1 MVKLN
6 CYYKTAIYKPEIKEQ
21 GTEWGNII
29 YYVVYHMSYVN
40 IISYVIFRGTSQSI
54 PGNVAKHSGKCPQHY
69 RKCPK
74 KLQGMSPIF
83 SDNVR
88 KHSGECPQIFP

>member
-40 IISYVIFRGTSQSI
+40 IISYVIFRGTSPSI
-54 PGNVAKHSGKCPQHY
+54 PGNVAKHSGKCPQT
-69 RKCPK
+69 
-74 KLQGMSPIF
+74 LQEMS
-83 SDNVR
+83 
-88 KHSGECPQIFP
+88 

>member
-1 MVKLN
+1 ML
-6 CYYKTAIYKPEIKEQ
+6 YSGEHHQA
-21 GTEWGNII
+21 
-29 YYVVYHMSYVN
+29 
-40 IISYVIFRGTSQSI
+40 FREMWPNI
-54 PGNVAKHSGKCPQHY
+54 PGNVLKHY